1 MSSIGK
7 PLPRSGQY
15 DSVLL
20 VSVILLCI
28 FGVIMVYSSS
38 AILARVASQSDT
50 VYLRSQV
57 ARLIFGLG
65 LLFLFMR
72 LPYRVLAGRFAFWAL
87 GGSVLLLALLLL
99 PVGLAVVVR
108 GTRRF
113 LNLGLL
119 VVQPAEFARVAL
131 VLFLAAWCAR
141 VGEERMRSDRRT
153 LVVPLAAIGLVAGL
167 IVLQPNLSSAALVG
181 MLGFV
186 LLWLAGQPVKRLVLV
201 LLPLTGLVAASMRG
215 YQWQRIMDFLRGVP
229 GGDGSGLSYHLKQS
243 LIAAGSGGLLGK
255 GIGQGLQKYH
265 YLPFPHTDSIL
276 GVVAEE
282 TGFLGVLVLF
292 IVYGIV
298 FARGLRIAR
307 HAPDRF
313 SGLLALGLT
322 LSVAVNVFLHSAVVL
337 GVGPATG
344 VPLPFV
350 SHGGSSLLINLTAM
364 GMLLSISRHVRPE
377 AEAVRRSWVP
387 GALSRV
393 S

>member
-1 MSSIGK
+1 MNRIGK
-7 PLPRSGQY
+7 PLPRSGHC
-15 DSVLL
+15 DGVLL
-20 VSVILLCI
+20 VSVVLLCI

-38 AILARVASQSDT
+38 SILARATNQSDT

-57 ARLIFGLG
+57 EKLIFGLG
-65 LLFLFMR
+65 LLLLFMR
-72 LPYRVLAGRFAFWAL
+72 LPYRVLAGRFAVWAL
-87 GGSVLLLALLLL
+87 SGSILLLGLLL
-99 PVGLAVVVR
+99 PPFGLAVVVR

-113 LNLGLL
+113 LNLGLFVL
-119 VVQPAEFARVAL
+119 QPAEFARLSL
-131 VLFLAAWCAR
+131 VVFLAAWGAR
-141 VGEERMRSDRRT
+141 VGEERMRDDRRT
-153 LVVPLAAIGLVAGL
+153 LVVPLVAVGLVAGL

-186 LLWLAGQPVKRLVLV
+186 LLWLSGQPVKRLAVVLV
-201 LLPLTGLVAASMRG
+201 PLTGAVAANLRG
-215 YQWQRIMDFLRGVP
+215 YQLQRIVSFVEGLLS
-229 GGDGSGLSYHLKQS
+229 GGGSGLSYHLKQS
-243 LIAAGSGGLLGK
+243 LTAAGSGGLFGK

-292 IVYGIV
+292 VAYGIV
-298 FARGLRIAR
+298 FQRGLRIAR

-322 LSVAVNVFLHSAVVL
+322 LSVAVNIFLHTAVVL

-344 VPLPFV
+344 VPLPFI
-350 SHGGSSLLINLTAM
+350 SHGGSSLLVNLAAM

-377 AEAVRRSWVP
+377 AEAVQRTWVP